1 LHRIGAVGSV
11 GAMGVAVGAAAGAG
25 ARVDQAGEQR
35 LARIESLRALA
46 ALGVLAGHAWGA
58 HYAFG
63 PDAMRGLPART
74 IFGGGFG
81 VFVFF
86 ALSGYLLYRP
96 LVAATFGG
104 GHVDLRRYAINRVL
118 RTLPLYYAVVAIL
131 LVVQEGGGTPGQW
144 LRFATLTENLFRST
158 ALTVDGPIWSLI
170 VELQF
175 YALLPFVALGLARVT
190 RRSRRSAAAIL
201 IAIGIG
207 GAVLRHALIAGHQ
220 ADPRVVYSML
230 TTSFFF
236 VPGMLLALVREVRLP
251 GILHHSDTWLLA
263 SLPVWLWIFEDYGR
277 TSWAAVAS
285 FLVVGGV
292 ALPLR
297 QGVLARALD
306 WRPLALVGVASY
318 SLYLWHLPIVEALT
332 PGAVLVSV
340 PLSLLAALVSYRLV
354 EAPFLRLRRR
364 WSSSAYSAT

>member
-1 LHRIGAVGSV
+1 
-11 GAMGVAVGAAAGAG
+11 
-25 ARVDQAGEQR
+25 
-35 LARIESLRALA
+35 
-46 ALGVLAGHAWGA
+46 VL
-58 HYAFG
+58 
-63 PDAMRGLPART
+63 
-74 IFGGGFG
+74 
-81 VFVFF
+81 V
-86 ALSGYLLYRP
+86 
-96 LVAATFGG
+96 
-104 GHVDLRRYAINRVL
+104 
-118 RTLPLYYAVVAIL
+118 
-131 LVVQEGGGTPGQW
+131 
-144 LRFATLTENLFRST
+144 
-158 ALTVDGPIWSLI
+158 
-170 VELQF
+170 
-175 YALLPFVALGLARVT
+175 
-190 RRSRRSAAAIL
+190 
-201 IAIGIG
+201 
-207 GAVLRHALIAGHQ
+207 AGHQ

-236 VPGMLLALVREVRLP
+236 VPGRLLALVREVRLP
-251 GILHHSDTWLLA
+251 GILRHSDTWLLA

-364 WSSSAYSAT
+364 WSNSAYSAT

>member
-1 LHRIGAVGSV
+1 
-11 GAMGVAVGAAAGAG
+11 MGVAVGAAAGAG
-25 ARVDQAGEQR
+25 VRVDQAGEQR

-46 ALGVLAGHAWGA
+46 ALGVLAAHAWGV

-63 PDAMRGLPART
+63 PDAIRSLPART
-74 IFGGGFG
+74 ILGGGFG

-131 LVVQEGGGTPGQW
+131 LVVQQGGGTPGQW

-158 ALTVDGPIWSLI
+158 ALTIDGPIWSLI

-207 GAVLRHALIAGHQ
+207 GAVLRHAVLAGHQ

-251 GILHHSDTWLLA
+251 GILRHSDTWLLA
-263 SLPVWLWIFEDYGR
+263 SLPVWLWIIEDYRR

-318 SLYLWHLPIVEALT
+318 SLYLWHLPIIEALT

-364 WSSSAYSAT
+364 WSSSSYSAR